1 MYQIVYCSKSKRL
14 LSAADL
20 HGMLSGFRAHNAAHR
35 LTGILLHSWGNF
47 LQLLEGEEAD
57 VIDVFGRIQNDRRH
71 DQVALIDIKLPG
83 RMFSDWS
90 MAFVDLTDLGRVAP
104 GFAGFPSDLD
114 LRAIDDATVLEL
126 LTFFGE
132 QRGLLRGSDPASD
145 VATRGHVPA

>member
-1 MYQIVYCSKSKRL
+1 MYQIVYRSRSKRM

-20 HGMLSGFRAHNAAHR
+20 HSMLTGFRSYNAAHR

-57 VIDVFGRIQNDRRH
+57 VTEIFRRIQADQRH
-71 DQVALIDIKLPG
+71 DKIALIDVTLPG

-90 MAFVDLTDLGRVAP
+90 MAFVDLTELARVAP

-126 LTFFGE
+126 LTFFSE
-132 QRGLLRGSDPASD
+132 QRGLLRESEPTSAAASG
-145 VATRGHVPA
+145 TVPA